1 MKPFAD
7 GSISFRLYPHALGP
21 TEALDEMKAQASLAV
36 ESGFDGLM
44 VSERHGGIA
53 GNVPNPLQITGWLA
67 SGMDHGWVAPCPVL
81 ALFRAPALIVEEVAW
96 LAVNYPDR
104 VGVGLGTGG
113 NELDFELF
121 GTTKADLGRRFEPVL
136 KFVTEHLSGTAD
148 DDLCRDPAV
157 ARCVE
162 HPIPV
167 LSAAMSPGAA
177 RRAARCQAGIIGSS
191 LISLETERDLSQ
203 AYRSAGGTGPEVLIR
218 FIWLGDLPTDAVDS
232 KFKEYQNTSRSRGG
246 AISGAAE
253 IIASKDPEVIAERL
267 TEAMGF
273 TGRNALHLRV
283 HVPGIPP
290 EQIREQ
296 IQAVGESVLPL
307 VRRERAKPSQ

>member
-21 TEALDEMKAQASLAV
+21 IEALDEMKEQASLAV
-36 ESGFDGLM
+36 EAGFDGVM
-44 VSERHGGIA
+44 VSERHGGTT
-53 GNVPNPLQITGWLA
+53 GNVPNPLQVTGWLA
-67 SGMDHGWVAPCPVL
+67 SGMARGWVAPCPVL

-96 LAVNYPDR
+96 LAVNFPDR

-113 NELDFELF
+113 NALDFELF
-121 GTTKADLGRRFEPVL
+121 KTEKADLGRRFEPVL
-136 KFVTEHLSGTAD
+136 KFVTAHLSGTAD

-191 LISLETERDLSQ
+191 LISLQTERDLSE

-218 FIWLGDLPTDAVDS
+218 FVWLGELPTDAVNS
-232 KFKEYQNTSRSRGG
+232 KFGEYQNTSRIRG
-246 AISGAAE
+246 ASISGAAE
-253 IIASKDPEVIAERL
+253 IIASKDPALIAERL
-267 TEAMGF
+267 IEAMDL
-273 TGRNALHLRV
+273 TGREALHLRV

-290 EQIREQ
+290 ERIREQ

-307 VRRERAKPSQ
+307 IRQERAQPIH

>member
-290 EQIREQ
+290 EQIHDQ

>member
-7 GSISFRLYPHALGP
+7 GSISFRLYPQALGP

-53 GNVPNPLQITGWLA
+53 GKVPNPLQITGWLA
-67 SGMDHGWVAPCPVL
+67 SGMDHGWVTPCPVL

-121 GTTKADLGRRFEPVL
+121 GDAQGRSGPPVRARAQVRDETLVGNGRRRSVP
-136 KFVTEHLSGTAD
+136 
-148 DDLCRDPAV
+148 DPAV

-162 HPIPV
+162 HPI
-167 LSAAMSPGAA
+167 
-177 RRAARCQAGIIGSS
+177 R
-191 LISLETERDLSQ
+191 
-203 AYRSAGGTGPEVLIR
+203 RSARP
-218 FIWLGDLPTDAVDS
+218 
-232 KFKEYQNTSRSRGG
+232 
-246 AISGAAE
+246 
-253 IIASKDPEVIAERL
+253 
-267 TEAMGF
+267 
-273 TGRNALHLRV
+273 
-283 HVPGIPP
+283 
-290 EQIREQ
+290 
-296 IQAVGESVLPL
+296 
-307 VRRERAKPSQ
+307 